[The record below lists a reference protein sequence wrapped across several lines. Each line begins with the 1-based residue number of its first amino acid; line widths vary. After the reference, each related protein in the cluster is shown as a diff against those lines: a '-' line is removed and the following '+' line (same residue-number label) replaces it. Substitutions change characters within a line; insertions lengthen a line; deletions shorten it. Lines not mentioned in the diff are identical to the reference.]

1 MKDPLELLENQLND
15 LISQIQ
21 KLLAEDVAPMITNP
35 KTGKQIKAS
44 SALKPDHPAY
54 AAAKRL
60 LQGKKMSAGQ
70 RRGLKKLATA
80 ALSKSRPK
88 KGPSKMKKAVK
99 SPAQAAF
106 KRQRGAERLGAKS
119 DTAYSSFG
127 PDN

>member
-1 MKDPLELLENQLND
+1 MKNPISLLETQLNNLIAEIEELL
-15 LISQIQ
+15 S
-21 KLLAEDVAPMITNP
+21 EDIAPSVTNP
-35 KTGKQIKAS
+35 KTGKQIKAT

-70 RRGLKKLATA
+70 RRGLKKLATT
-80 ALSKSRPK
+80 ALSKTRRT
-88 KGPSKMKKAVK
+88 KGPSKMSKAIK

-106 KRQRGAERLGAKS
+106 KKQRGMERQGAKS
-119 DTAYSSFG
+119 DTAYSVFG

>member
-1 MKDPLELLENQLND
+1 MKDAITLLEAQMSELISDVEELL
-15 LISQIQ
+15 S
-21 KLLAEDVAPMITNP
+21 EDVSPMVTNP

-70 RRGLKKLATA
+70 RRGLKKFATA
-80 ALSKSRPK
+80 ALQKTRLK
-88 KGPSKMKKAVK
+88 KGPAKMSKAQK

-106 KRQRGAERLGAKS
+106 KKQRGAERLGAKS
-119 DTAYSSFG
+119 DTSYSHFG